1 MIKIRE
7 IFTFNISFIDV
18 INILTVGEIPSHSH
32 SAAASATAGHS
43 HDLFYYDYSRD
54 FKSPYKWNSYSFVS
68 ISNNMKAS
76 SGRYQSMLGDVRISS
91 SGAGSVSV
99 TINPS
104 GSSQTHNNMQPYI
117 AVYMWQRKS

>member
-18 INILTVGEIPSHSH
+18 INILTVGEMPNHNH
-32 SAAASATAGHS
+32 SAATSVTAGHS
-43 HDLFYYDYSRD
+43 HDLFYYSYTGMNPGTWD
-54 FKSPYKWNSYSFVS
+54 SYSFNS
-68 ISNNMKAS
+68 ASHNRKAS
-76 SGRYQSMLGDVRISS
+76 SGKYWSILGNVQMSS

-104 GSSQTHNNMQPYI
+104 GSSQAHNNMQPYI
-117 AVYMWQRKS
+117 VVYMWQRKS